1 MSRKKKQAL
10 KFNTLNL
17 QVFLYHKGAAFIDR
31 EGELKQAKDL
41 YYIYFILR
49 CTLDL
54 LDIILTEVDGY
65 KKKDYFIAISKISR
79 NILKEKQI
87 KAA

>member
-1 MSRKKKQAL
+1 RPEFAL
-10 KFNTLNL
+10 
-17 QVFLYHKGAAFIDR
+17 YM
-31 EGELKQAKDL
+31 
-41 YYIYFILR
+41 YFILH

-54 LDIILTEVDGY
+54 LDIIPTEVDGC